1 MSYSLSIVS
10 GPAEAHPLL
19 LSLMMAIVTAT
30 LCAQEVSTALG
41 YALHMVALLSKIL
54 QVPLRYFPELV
65 GSRSKLRDDVMPH
78 LGTASEFPL

>member
-1 MSYSLSIVS
+1 MSYSLSIGS

-19 LSLMMAIVTAT
+19 PSLMMRTVSGT

-41 YALHMVALLSKIL
+41 YALHMVALLSKVL

-78 LGTASEFPL
+78 LGTANEFPL

>member
-1 MSYSLSIVS
+1 MSYYLSIVS

-19 LSLMMAIVTAT
+19 LSLMMAIVTVS

-78 LGTASEFPL
+78 LGTANEFPL

>member
-1 MSYSLSIVS
+1 M
-10 GPAEAHPLL
+10 G
-19 LSLMMAIVTAT
+19 LSLMMAIVTVT

-41 YALHMVALLSKIL
+41 YALHMVALLSKVL

-78 LGTASEFPL
+78 LGTANEFPL